1 MIMTRGLRLKSRKG
15 GAAVE
20 LAVLFPVILLIL
32 IGIVDYGR
40 VFYTWVQVSN
50 AARAGAE
57 WGGQSFVYE
66 TATDSMTALAKVDGA
81 DAGTLTP
88 VASYFC
94 ECGGIANATCTL
106 CAGGAAPEV
115 YTKVVISKTVNM
127 FLAYPGLP
135 ATVTI
140 SRTAYF
146 RSQ

>member
-1 MIMTRGLRLKSRKG
+1 MTRKSFLRSRRG

-20 LAVLFPVILLIL
+20 LAVLFPIILLIL

-57 WGGQSFVYE
+57 WGGQDFSTE
-66 TATDSMTALAKVDGA
+66 NDTATMTAVAKADGV

-88 VASYFC
+88 VSSRVC
-94 ECGGIANATCTL
+94 ECSQVPRDCSLGACP
-106 CAGGAAPEV
+106 GGAAPEV

-127 FLAYPGLP
+127 FLSYPGLP
-135 ATVTI
+135 PSVTI

>member
-1 MIMTRGLRLKSRKG
+1 MASRSFLKARRG

-20 LAVLFPVILLIL
+20 LAVLFPIILLIL

-57 WGGQSFVYE
+57 WGGQDFSKE
-66 TATDSMTALAKVDGA
+66 TNTDSMTAVAKADGA

-88 VASYFC
+88 VSSYFC
-94 ECGGIANATCTL
+94 ECVGAANPTCAA

-115 YTKVVISKTVNM
+115 YTRVVISKTVNM

-135 ATVTI
+135 SSITI
-140 SRTAYF
+140 SRTAIF